1 MRNKWPIELILAF
14 LKEISEHNAK
24 LNQGNT
30 YKQHKTGLNQESK
43 TQHRP
48 KARMGKWKKIG
59 RK

>member
-1 MRNKWPIELILAF
+1 MRNKWPIELNLAF

-24 LNQGNT
+24 LNQGST

-48 KARMGKWKKIG
+48 KARMGKWKK
-59 RK
+59 